1 MILEVFEISR
11 QISVGAM
18 EENDGISQKTNIST
32 SKMPPR
38 TDSEKIDLL
47 VDIAMKNSAR
57 FEAIEKRL
65 EILEQGVAEK
75 SQVKEVTD
83 ALWDQMRSF
92 TERLGTLEHRSLQGV
107 AEEAISKI
115 TDENDGL
122 KARMKYVTDV
132 CVKNTE
138 SLASSMVDLRLQL
151 NDLRKETV
159 NLTKSTIAQESFERN
174 EEAKNVAV
182 YNITDELIRP
192 FRNHTGSEEEAVEV
206 FVKQLAQQTVENL
219 CDKDIKSIRK
229 ISSKSPKGY
238 HSAVITFVSV
248 GDAQKFDFRLN
259 QTMMESIATDDNLRQ
274 RNSRR
279 MNTRAGLSVLQRS
292 LLSDADDMIGTYDTR
307 DHPTNRRLRRDN
319 IKKLT
324 DWSRLEKPIEFK
336 PIEIYSITEKIVKEP
351 VTRTK

>member
-38 TDSEKIDLL
+38 TDSEKIDVLIG
-47 VDIAMKNSAR
+47 IALETKLENSAR

-75 SQVKEVTD
+75 SQE
-83 ALWDQMRSF
+83 LMRSF
-92 TERLGTLEHRSLQGV
+92 MERLEALEHRSLQGV

-159 NLTKSTIAQESFERN
+159 TLTRSTIAQESFERN

-238 HSAVITFVSV
+238 HSAAITFVSV
-248 GDAQKFDFRLN
+248 GDAQKFNFRLN

-324 DWSRLEKPIEFK
+324 DWSRLEKPIKFK
-336 PIEIYSITEKIVKEP
+336 PIEIYSITEKIVKVP
-351 VTRTK
+351 ATRTK

>member
-38 TDSEKIDLL
+38 TDSEKIDVLIG
-47 VDIAMKNSAR
+47 IALETKLENSAR

-75 SQVKEVTD
+75 SQE
-83 ALWDQMRSF
+83 LMRSF
-92 TERLGTLEHRSLQGV
+92 MERLEALEHRSLQGV

-324 DWSRLEKPIEFK
+324 DWSRLEKPMKFK
-336 PIEIYSITEKIVKEP
+336 PIEIYSITEKIVKVP
-351 VTRTK
+351 ATRTK